1 MITIWIQHSV
11 TLFTE
16 VYNQFT
22 SVTSSIWH
30 FSYCCC
36 FPLLLFLCYCCF
48 SAVCTTKITVPAQ
61 LKLKTQQGK
70 ASSKPMQ
77 REASSRGTLR
87 EESAASTMLGPRLN
101 GLDGTGGVAPCTRPR
116 LAPPPRRLGSVT
128 PWTGQRLAPP
138 LHGYAARALIVQRL
152 LFTAGVANPREIQE
166 RLADDGGDG
175 VRRERWVA
183 SDWADGPHL

>member
-30 FSYCCC
+30 FSTVVAS
-36 FPLLLFLCYCCF
+36 PLVLFLCSCCF
-48 SAVCTTKITVPAQ
+48 SAVCITKITVSAQ

-70 ASSKPMQ
+70 ASNKPMQ
-77 REASSRGTLR
+77 REASNRGTLQ

-101 GLDGTGGVAPCTRPR
+101 GLDGTGGVAPCTWPR
-116 LAPPPRRLGSVT
+116 LAPPSRWLGIVT
-128 PWTGQRLAPP
+128 PWTGQRLALP
-138 LHGYAARALIVQRL
+138 LHG
-152 LFTAGVANPREIQE
+152 
-166 RLADDGGDG
+166 
-175 VRRERWVA
+175 
-183 SDWADGPHL
+183 